1 MSNETEKK
9 VKKISV
15 KQITLAALFAAL
27 VTVATTVVKIPTG
40 INDGYLHFGDS
51 MI

>member
-9 VKKISV
+9 VKKISI

-27 VTVATTVVKIPTG
+27 VTVATTVVKSRQVSTTDTSISA
-40 INDGYLHFGDS
+40 IR
-51 MI
+51 

>member
-15 KQITLAALFAAL
+15 KQITLAALFASL
-27 VTVATTVVKIPTG
+27 VTVPTTVVKIPTVG
-40 INDGYLHFGDS
+40 SVGCV
-51 MI
+51 

>member
-27 VTVATTVVKIPTG
+27 VTLSLIH
-40 INDGYLHFGDS
+40 I
-51 MI
+51 